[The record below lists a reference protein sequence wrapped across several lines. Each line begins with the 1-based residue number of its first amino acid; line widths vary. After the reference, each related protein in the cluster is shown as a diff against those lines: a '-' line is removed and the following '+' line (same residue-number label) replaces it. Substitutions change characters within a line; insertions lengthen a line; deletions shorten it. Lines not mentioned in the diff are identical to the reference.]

1 MAGRFNQSYPPL
13 CRDYLRAQPMA
24 ASAYAEIRRQLAR
37 RFLEDVASYCAVKD
51 HVFDVMMAEARVWAE
66 SVGWEVPVSDA

>member
-1 MAGRFNQSYPPL
+1 
-13 CRDYLRAQPMA
+13 MA